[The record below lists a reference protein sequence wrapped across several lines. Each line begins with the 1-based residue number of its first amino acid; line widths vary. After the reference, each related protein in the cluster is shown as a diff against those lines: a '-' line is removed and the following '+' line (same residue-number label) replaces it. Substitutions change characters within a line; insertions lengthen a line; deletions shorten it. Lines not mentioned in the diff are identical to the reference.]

1 MADEVVLFNLFPELA
16 KRLHDTVAQLV
27 VKAAFDV
34 EAMAKDLAPVATGH
48 LKSSIYVVP
57 GKGESTYGQG
67 VEGDGELLPEVEKP
81 KSDQEAAV
89 AVGAAYGIYVE
100 MGTRFAGSQPYL
112 MPAAEAMRGPFTAAM
127 SHLEA
132 AMMSGGN
139 MPSAPSGGAG
149 GEGGSG
155 EGG

>member
-1 MADEVVLFNLFPELA
+1 MAEEVVLFNLFPELA
-16 KRLHDTVAQLV
+16 KKLHDTVAQLV
-27 VKAAFDV
+27 IKAAFDV
-34 EAMAKDLAPVATGH
+34 EAMAKNLAPVDTGH

-57 GKGESTYGQG
+57 GKGESTYGQN

-89 AVGAAYGIYVE
+89 AVGATYGIYVE
-100 MGTRFAGSQPYL
+100 MGTRFAGSQPFL

-127 SHLEA
+127 SHLEE
-132 AMMSGGN
+132 AMLKGGKEGGSG
-139 MPSAPSGGAG
+139 S
-149 GEGGSG
+149 GSG